1 MTERKKRMAVYCV
14 LGALVL
20 LIFTVIYQKQGKK
33 QEPLSVTAFKL
44 NTVVKIDLYDTK
56 D

>member
-1 MTERKKRMAVYCV
+1 MTERKKRTAAYCI

-20 LIFTVIYQKQGKK
+20 LIFTVLYQKQEKK

-44 NTVVKIDLYDTK
+44 NTVVS
-56 D
+56 